1 MKKWTGVLALALLS
15 AGALAAQAPDG
26 KDLGW
31 AYPTAAMV
39 VNKPPMPEKEFEGQ
53 LTLPNA
59 NLTKSFTMAQLEN
72 LNAPPD
78 WFPETHAPAPRVVTD
93 GTVNKGFACGSCHL
107 MNGLGHPESGDIQG
121 LTAEYFI
128 QTMKDFKSGKRKDP
142 IRMTAIAQATSDED
156 SAAAAE
162 WFATL
167 KPPTEKWSKVVE
179 QAIVPKTYLG
189 QGRMRFI
196 DLDAK
201 GATEPIGTRII
212 TLPMDI
218 KRARLRDP
226 RPGAGFT
233 SFVPVGSVAR
243 GKALAETGGNGK
255 TVACAICHGEGLNGL
270 GNVPRLSDVH
280 PIYLVRQLY
289 NFQTG
294 ANASTDAELMKR
306 VVAKLTDADIVD
318 LAAYAASLPRLAR

>member
-1 MKKWTGVLALALLS
+1 MRKWTGVLTLALLS
-15 AGALAAQAPDG
+15 AAALAAQAPAG

-31 AYPTAAMV
+31 AFPTAAMV

-53 LTLPNA
+53 LTIEG
-59 NLTKSFTMAQLEN
+59 TGKSFTMAQLEN
-72 LNAPPD
+72 LTAPPD
-78 WFPETHAPAPRVVTD
+78 WFPAEHAPAPRVVTD

-162 WFATL
+162 WFASL
-167 KPPTEKWSKVVE
+167 KPPTTPWVKVIE
-179 QAIVPKTYLG
+179 QNTVPKTYLG
-189 QGRMRFI
+189 QGRMLFI
-196 DLDAK
+196 DPEAK
-201 GATEPIGTRII
+201 GATEPIGNRII

-226 RPGAGFT
+226 RPGAGFNAL
-233 SFVPVGSVAR
+233 VPVGSVAK
-243 GKALAETGGNGK
+243 GKALAETGGGGK
-255 TVACAICHGEGLNGL
+255 TVECAVCHGQGLKGL
-270 GNVPRLSDVH
+270 GNIPRLANVH

-294 ANASTDAELMKR
+294 ANASTNSALMKR
-306 VVAKLTDADIVD
+306 VVAKLTDEDIVN
-318 LAAYAASLPRLAR
+318 LAAYAASLPR

>member
-1 MKKWTGVLALALLS
+1 MTKWIGALTLALFSVAALI
-15 AGALAAQAPDG
+15 AQAPAG

-31 AYPTAAMV
+31 AFPTAAMV
-39 VNKPPMPEKEFEGQ
+39 VNKAPMPEKEFEGQ
-53 LTLPNA
+53 LTIPG
-59 NLTKSFTMAQLEN
+59 TGKSFTMPQLED

-78 WFPETHAPAPRVVTD
+78 WFPAEHAPAPRVVTD

-121 LTAEYFI
+121 LTPEYFI

-156 SAAAAE
+156 SVAAAE
-162 WFATL
+162 WFARL
-167 KPPTEKWSKVVE
+167 KPPPTPWIKVIE
-179 QAIVPKTYLG
+179 QNTVPKTYLG

-196 DLDAK
+196 DPEDK
-201 GATEPIGTRII
+201 STEPIGNRII
-212 TLPMDI
+212 MLPADI

-226 RPGAGFT
+226 RAGAGFNA
-233 SFVPVGSVAR
+233 FVPVGSVAK

-255 TVACAICHGEGLNGL
+255 TVECAVCHGEGLKGL
-270 GNVPRLSDVH
+270 GNVPRLANVH

-294 ANASTDAELMKR
+294 ANSSTDAALMKR
-306 VVAKLTDADIVD
+306 IVAKLTDEDIVN
-318 LAAYAASLPRLAR
+318 LTAYAASLPR